1 MKWWILFGMLRDQIS
16 YKNFLCAFGFEGLV
30 VEFETSLMR
39 SRYVVLDEYLPFFVA
54 DHIRTSSDRFWP
66 NGRLRMVFASWGKS
80 SKRTRSSIQQELSSS
95 IRAQTWMILGKFL
108 MGDMIRLEFKSGSL
122 LSFQITTSLS
132 SPICHLEPNLTT
144 RQAFMMLCQT
154 YNPFNFTS
162 SSMTEQLGKY
172 FSLNTL

>member
-30 VEFETSLMR
+30 MEFETSLVR
-39 SRYVVLDEYLPFFVA
+39 SRYVVLVEYLPFFVA
-54 DHIRTSSDRFWP
+54 DHIRTSSDWFWP
-66 NGRLRMVFASWGKS
+66 NGRLRMAFSSWGKS
-80 SKRTRSSIQQELSSS
+80 SERTRSSIQQELSSS
-95 IRAQTWMILGKFL
+95 MRAQTWVLLRKFV
-108 MGDMIRLEFKSGSL
+108 MGDMIWLEFKSSSL
-122 LSFQITTSLS
+122 LSFQITTSLP
-132 SPICHLEPNLTT
+132 SPICHLKLNLTT

-162 SSMTEQLGKY
+162 SSMTKQLGKY